1 MYTRSRRPRRH
12 SALDRS
18 RNNYYWS
25 SELSRAIAQVEK
37 YLYEIQRHSDAFKV
51 ELREA
56 KGIDINVV
64 RPRGYIVA
72 GKRADLTSDRMRND
86 FRILN
91 ESLKNIDV
99 ILYDDLVSNLET
111 FLSKLKAK

>member
-1 MYTRSRRPRRH
+1 
-12 SALDRS
+12 
-18 RNNYYWS
+18 
-25 SELSRAIAQVEK
+25 
-37 YLYEIQRHSDAFKV
+37 
-51 ELREA
+51 
-56 KGIDINVV
+56 V

-72 GKRADLTSDRMRND
+72 GKRSDITSDRMRND

-111 FLSKLKAK
+111 FLSKLKAS